1 MPHVFR
7 LGPSVWVVDA
17 WIESDVKGLF
27 DKLLLA
33 LEIIYFDHSFIIH
46 SLIQKTFMKH
56 SLYVVLC

>member
-17 WIESDVKGLF
+17 WIGSDVKGLF

-33 LEIIYFDHSFIIH
+33 LEIIYSERSFIIH
-46 SLIQKTFMKH
+46 SLIRQTFMKR
-56 SLYVVLC
+56 SLYVVRC